1 MRERRG
7 HSYFLFLLFF
17 FLFLIV
23 IVIVIVY
30 RLYHLR
36 LLDRTE
42 SND

>member
-7 HSYFLFLLFF
+7 HSYFLFLLF
-17 FLFLIV
+17 LFLIV
-23 IVIVIVY
+23 IVIVY
-30 RLYHLR
+30 HLYHLR